1 MYALVD
7 CNNFYA
13 SCERVFQPKFNGK
26 PVAILSNNDGCVI
39 SRSNEAKAVGIPMGA
54 PAFQI
59 KDLVKEKNV
68 QLFSSN
74 YALYG
79 DLSNRV
85 MAILGQFTPNIE
97 IYSID
102 EAFLNF
108 DGLTISDYHDY
119 GVQIRTRVQKWVGIP
134 VCIGFAE
141 TKALSKVANKIAK
154 KFQDRTNG
162 VYVID
167 SEEKRIKALKWTKI
181 EDVWGIGYR
190 MNKKMKAKNIVT
202 ALDFI
207 APQHE
212 AWIKKEMGV
221 IGLRLKYELE
231 GKSVLD
237 LEPIVD
243 QKKSIA
249 TTRSFPKQIS
259 DFDLLRERVATFA
272 AVCAEKLRKQNS
284 CCHTIIVMLVVD
296 KHTVQTSK
304 YYFNMA
310 VTLPYGSNSTLT
322 ISNAAIAML
331 KKLHQGNEHLKFKK
345 AGVIVTELIDQDKKQ
360 LQLFDEE
367 NPKHLL
373 LMKVMDGLNKKIGDK
388 KVKLATQNLSL
399 TWNMNQKHLS
409 PKYTTNFKDI
419 LEIKCQ

>member
-13 SCERVFQPKFNGK
+13 SCERVFQPQLVGK

-39 SRSNEAKAVGIPMGA
+39 SRSEEAKAVGIAMGV
-54 PAFQI
+54 PAFKI
-59 KDLVKEKNV
+59 KELVKEKNV
-68 QLFSSN
+68 TLFSSN

-85 MAILGQFTPNIE
+85 MAILNQFTPNLE

-108 DGLTISDYHDY
+108 DGMVISDYHKY
-119 GVQIRTRVQKWVGIP
+119 GLQMKSRVQKWVGIP

-154 KFQDRTNG
+154 KFQDKTQG

-167 SEEKRIKALKWTKI
+167 TDEKRIKALQWTKI
-181 EDVWGIGYR
+181 EDVWGVGYQTI
-190 MNKKMKAKNIVT
+190 KKAKLRNIKT

-212 AWIKKEMGV
+212 NWIKKEMGI

-231 GKSVLD
+231 GKSVLN
-237 LEPIVD
+237 LEPIQD
-243 QKKSIA
+243 QKKSIS
-249 TTRSFPKQIS
+249 TTRSFPRQIS
-259 DFDLLRERVATFA
+259 DFDLLRERIATFA
-272 AVCAEKLRKQNS
+272 AVCAAKLRIQNS
-284 CCHTIIVMLVVD
+284 CCHTIIVMLVMD
-296 KHTVQTSK
+296 KQVIETSK
-304 YYFNMA
+304 YYFNSA
-310 VTLPYGSNSTLT
+310 VTLPFATNSTLT
-322 ISNAAIAML
+322 ISNVAIAML
-331 KKLHQGNEHLKFKK
+331 RKLHQGNENLKFKK
-345 AGVIVTELIDQDKKQ
+345 AGVIVTELIDENKKQ
-360 LQLFDEE
+360 LQLFEEE
-367 NPKHLL
+367 NPKHLA
-373 LMKVMDGLNKKIGDK
+373 LMKVMDQLNRKIGDT

-399 TWNMNQKHLS
+399 TWDMNQNHLS
-409 PKYTTNFKDI
+409 PKYTTNFKEI

>member
-13 SCERVFQPKFNGK
+13 SCERIFHPELNGK

-54 PAFQI
+54 PFFKI
-59 KDLVKEKNV
+59 KEIIKERNV
-68 QLFSSN
+68 TVFSSN

-85 MAILGQFTPNIE
+85 MAILHDFTPNVE

-108 DGLTISDYHDY
+108 DGLPISNYQDY
-119 GVQIRTRVQKWVGIP
+119 GLQIKKRTQKWVGIP
-134 VCIGFAE
+134 VCIGFAP

-154 KFQDRTNG
+154 KFQDRTSG

-167 SEEKRIKALKWTKI
+167 TDEKRIKALKWTKI

-190 MNKKMKAKNIVT
+190 TTKKAKLRNITT
-202 ALDFI
+202 AYDFI
-207 APQHE
+207 DPQHE
-212 AWIKKEMGV
+212 NWIKKEMGV
-221 IGLRLKYELE
+221 TGLRLKYELE

-237 LEPIVD
+237 LDPSVD

-249 TTRSFPKQIS
+249 ITRSFPKQIS
-259 DFDLLRERVATFA
+259 DFDSLRERIATFA
-272 AVCAEKLRKQNS
+272 SVCAEKLRKQNS
-284 CCHTIIVMLVVD
+284 CCHTIIVMLVID
-296 KHTVQTSK
+296 KHTIRTSK

-310 VTLPYGSNSTLT
+310 VTLPYATNSTLT
-322 ISNAAIAML
+322 ISATAIEIL
-331 KKLHQGNEHLKFKK
+331 KNLYVGYENIKFKK
-345 AGVIVTELIDQDKKQ
+345 AGVIVTELIHENKKQ
-360 LQLFDEE
+360 LQLFEEE
-367 NPKHLL
+367 NPKHAA
-373 LMKVMDGLNKKIGDK
+373 LMKAMDHLNTKIGDT

-399 TWNMNQKHLS
+399 TWNMNQNHLS
-409 PKYTTNFKDI
+409 PRYTTNFKDI

>member
-59 KDLVKEKNV
+59 KELVKEKNV

-85 MAILGQFTPNIE
+85 MAILGQFTPNLE

-119 GVQIRTRVQKWVGIP
+119 GIQMKTRVQKWVGIP

-154 KFQDRTNG
+154 KFQDRTKG

-202 ALDFI
+202 ALDFT

-221 IGLRLKYELE
+221 IGMRLKYELE

-249 TTRSFPKQIS
+249 TTRSFPKQIA

-322 ISNAAIAML
+322 ISNAAISML

-345 AGVIVTELIDQDKKQ
+345 AGVIVTELIDENKKQ